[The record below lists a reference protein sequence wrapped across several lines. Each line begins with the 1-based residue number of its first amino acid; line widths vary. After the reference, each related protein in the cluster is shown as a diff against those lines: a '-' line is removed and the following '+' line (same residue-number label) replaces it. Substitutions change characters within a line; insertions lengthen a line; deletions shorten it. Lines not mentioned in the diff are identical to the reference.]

1 MCVSFRC
8 ETTLLH
14 RNDAEEE
21 EEEEAVVVEKMPKE
35 RFSAFDVCAEVSCLR
50 RTVLGLWCAQ
60 IYDAEGGKNALLFK
74 FNRGGH
80 GNGGEEGE
88 DNNNNTNES
97 SKVHVFVQ
105 PGVKLFATR
114 YPRTTTTTTHHH
126 HQQQPSNFVQKL
138 RKHCAK
144 KRLNDIRQLG
154 MDRAVVLT
162 FGAKETETK
171 LVVELYASGN
181 AILCD
186 GEFTALTVLRTL
198 VEKTKNVKIM
208 GKRRYPVER
217 FRAFRMPTRETWE
230 EALRGVYA
238 EEERAAWNADCLEDE
253 KGEEDEASAAR
264 EEKKRRER
272 ERLEN
277 IRAPQTL
284 RECLCRGFSF
294 APAQCEHVAL
304 RAGIEK
310 GMFAPL
316 PLASEEAKEKVFQCI
331 EEEFAWFR
339 DVTEGNVF
347 PIPEVTC
354 KELAM
359 EPFVNAG
366 QEEDEKQLG
375 QKKKEQRNVEV
386 FDDFSP
392 HPMKQNEKKRTV
404 SIDEILGRNDG
415 KEREKNDARNVFND
429 VLDEYYAK
437 LEMQQ
442 GILQRNRAEAQ
453 ALKKFDKLKKD
464 QENRLKVLERDAEKE
479 AQRAELISRNIEDVE
494 NILNAVNDA
503 LASGMAWDDLESM
516 ISEEK
521 RRGNPVAK
529 FISSLDLKNNQVTI
543 KLTPKED
550 VEIEETSGEE
560 VVVKK
565 HKPIDIPLDLGL
577 SAFANCNARF
587 EVKKKHDTKL
597 DKTAKH
603 HDKVVSDAE
612 KKALIKIEALR
623 EKAIPGAK
631 AARTPF
637 WFEKFIWWVTSENC
651 LVLHATDNTQA
662 EMLFA
667 KYANK
672 TERGNDCFV
681 FCDENGAP
689 AITLVKPPPR
699 YSSAN
704 NGESAMKVPSLSLA
718 QAAQATVARSEC
730 WAKKRSASAWW
741 ARARDVSKHR
751 WDLPEDAS
759 LLPSGTFTLAKGARK
774 KFLPPAKPEM
784 GFGLLFIVKSE
795 NTSGHEKERVVKS
808 ESADATFHD
817 DGDDDD
823 DDECGSG
830 RGSRRIREMSSEE
843 DAEEEQ
849 EQETGNQM
857 VNELAAQVNEK
868 ASIDDTAREI
878 TTKQNEQRT
887 KKKRISAAQRKQMKK
902 GGVHGHGGNDEN
914 AADEDVFDP
923 LKSAAAATAATE
935 KERASEIEEEED
947 GEEEIE
953 DDEMYKTK
961 KTTSSS
967 SNPNKPKVRG
977 KSAKAKRA
985 AKKYAEQDDE
995 DRELAMKLLTTKQKE
1010 TKKDRKK
1017 AALAPLKSETS
1028 LGVAKQKEVVLPE
1041 APTPEMPNLKERGI
1055 KPLIYEPEN
1064 DDIDNNNN
1072 DDVESNLVAI
1082 HERRDKQTEM
1092 ALRQLTGQPFEQDR
1106 ASFALPVCAPF
1117 SVLVSYKYRI
1127 KLTPGTQKRGKTVK
1141 DCANVLLKAP
1151 FASEHEKSA
1160 VREALGKKVEDC
1172 SRTLPQGG
1180 CKITLPPGAMK
1191 ELQKAQ
1197 KAAKLQRGQSK
1208 NTR

>member
-1 MCVSFRC
+1 
-8 ETTLLH
+8 
-14 RNDAEEE
+14 
-21 EEEEAVVVEKMPKE
+21 MPKE

-74 FNRGGH
+74 FNNRGG
-80 GNGGEEGE
+80 GNNGGEEGE
-88 DNNNNTNES
+88 ENNNNNNES

-105 PGVKLFATR
+105 PGVKLVATR
-114 YPRTTTTTTHHH
+114 YPRTTTTTTTTTHHHHHH

-494 NILNAVNDA
+494 NVLNAVNDA

-718 QAAQATVARSEC
+718 QAAQATVAKSEC

-784 GFGLLFIVKSE
+784 GFGLLFIVNSE

-935 KERASEIEEEED
+935 KERASEIEEEEE

-1017 AALAPLKSETS
+1017 AALVPLKSETS

-1127 KLTPGTQKRGKTVK
+1127 KLTPGRQKRGKTVK